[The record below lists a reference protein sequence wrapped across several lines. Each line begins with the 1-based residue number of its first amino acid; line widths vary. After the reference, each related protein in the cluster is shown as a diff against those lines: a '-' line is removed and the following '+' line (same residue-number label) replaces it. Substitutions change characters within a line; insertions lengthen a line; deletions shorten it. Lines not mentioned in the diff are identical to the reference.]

1 MWPYVIR
8 EPIEIGTYG
17 VMMAL
22 GFLTASWL
30 LNRDLRRRHIDPGA
44 GDMTIMIAIVLGV
57 IGAKLAY
64 LLTEAGGFTLKG
76 FISGAGLTWHGGLI
90 LAAAGIIAYWIWK
103 KYPMPVMLDAVAPL
117 LASGYAF
124 GRLGCLISGDGC
136 YGLECDPNAPL
147 SFLCMA
153 FPNGIVPTKTG
164 VIVWPTPLFEALS
177 NFALFGVLWAIRKKF
192 RRTGIL
198 FAIYMAWSGLSRFAI
213 EFIRRSDDRPDRFLE
228 LRDAHLIALAQV
240 VIAVAVFVWAMRRR
254 QPEGQDFGVLPV
266 AAAASKPSR
275 KKHGR

>member
-17 VMMAL
+17 VMMAI

-64 LLTEAGGFTLKG
+64 LLTEAEKFSIRD
-76 FISGAGLTWHGGLI
+76 FISGSGLTWHGGLI
-90 LAAAGIIAYWIWK
+90 LAAAGIIAYWAWK

-136 YGLECDPNAPL
+136 YGMPCDPNAPL

-153 FPNGIVPTKTG
+153 FPNGIVPTAPG

-198 FAIYMAWSGLSRFAI
+198 FAIYMAWSGFSRFFI

-240 VIAVAVFVWAMRRR
+240 VIAVIVLAWALNRFHPKD
-254 QPEGQDFGVLPV
+254 QEYGVLP
-266 AAAASKPSR
+266 AAAAPSKSTG
-275 KKHGR
+275 KKRGR